1 MESLHHVALCGVDGA
16 GNVVLAYGDVV
27 NAPVFLRSSAKPF
40 IAAAVIQSGAAERFG
55 LEQREIAVMAGSH
68 TGQAF
73 HVEAVA
79 SILEKIDMPASA
91 LRCGI
96 HPPYNAEAAAQLE
109 RAGQSPT
116 VLHNN
121 CSGKHAGILAL
132 CKIIGADPA
141 TYLEAANP
149 AEQII
154 LNFCA
159 RVSDVDA
166 ASMPIGI
173 DGCGIPVYAVPLRN
187 AAISF
192 LRLATLRGV
201 SDDDARALRIVRDAM
216 TAFPEYVSGTGE
228 FDARLMAAGGG
239 NVVSKAGAEG
249 VEAAGVVE
257 PALGVV
263 CKVLD
268 GTARARG
275 PAFLPA
281 LRRLGALSEA
291 QLTNLAD
298 LERPIVYN
306 RAGRAAGD
314 IHALL
319 KDTV

>member
-1 MESLHHVALCGVDGA
+1 MESIHHVALCAVDGA
-16 GNVVLAYGDVV
+16 ENVVLAYGDVTD
-27 NAPVFLRSSAKPF
+27 APVYLRSSAKPF
-40 IAAAVIQSGAAERFG
+40 IAAAVVQSGAAERFG
-55 LEQREIAVMAGSH
+55 LDRREIAVMAGSH

-79 SILEKIDMPASA
+79 SILEKIGMPASA
-91 LRCGI
+91 LQCGT

-109 RAGQSPT
+109 RAGQAPS

-121 CSGKHAGILAL
+121 CSGKHSGILAL

-141 TYLEAANP
+141 TYLDAANP

-159 RVSDVDA
+159 RVSGMELQ
-166 ASMPIGI
+166 SMPIGV

-192 LRLATLRGV
+192 LRLATLEGV
-201 SDDDARALRIVRDAM
+201 SDDDARALEIVRDAM

-228 FDARLMAAGGG
+228 FDARLMTAGGG
-239 NVVSKAGAEG
+239 SIVSKAGAEG
-249 VEAAGVVE
+249 VEAAGVIE
-257 PALGVV
+257 PALGVA

-281 LRRLGALSEA
+281 LRRLGALTAA
-291 QLTNLAD
+291 QVTNLGD
-298 LERPIVYN
+298 LERPVVYN
-306 RAGRAAGD
+306 RAGRAVGE
-314 IHALL
+314 IHALEG
-319 KDTV
+319 